1 MKERSFAGCFFG
13 YISQLV
19 YFSLSLSPFILY
31 WKASGVRRRYTTLF
45 ALYLG
50 YLQLTPLEGCD
61 VSEYCEYL
69 ETSTSFH
76 VETVTHSGSGFFEVQ
91 MVS

>member
-13 YISQLV
+13 YIPELV
-19 YFSLSLSPFILY
+19 YSLSLSTFIVY
-31 WKASGVRRRYTTLF
+31 WKESGVRRRYTPLF

-50 YLQLTPLEGCD
+50 YLQLTTVEYLD

-69 ETSTSFH
+69 AASTSFC
-76 VETVTHSGSGFFEVQ
+76 VDTVYTQDQDFLRSRR
-91 MVS
+91 